1 MIYNMRINKFMQKTH
16 LKKRQRD
23 AVQYFMRYVIEDD
36 EIKKKEITRRQAT
49 AEQLIERIDPVND
62 KRDRRILFELTKRL
76 VDENDYHNDTS
87 FEEDSNVVEDD
98 PN

>member
-1 MIYNMRINKFMQKTH
+1 
-16 LKKRQRD
+16 
-23 AVQYFMRYVIEDD
+23 MRYVIEDD
-36 EIKKKEITRRQAT
+36 EIKKKEITRRQAK

-87 FEEDSNVVEDD
+87 FEEDGNVVEDD